1 MDLKERKTI
10 YEQGFQLS
18 STIFGDSKLAYPKDW
33 YHIYKLYVD
42 DKIVS
47 KEIVDYYNLKR
58 YGIEEI
64 TNAHWYSMI
73 ANIWLM
79 TESPSKHILDSFYTL
94 MRPSPYYAE
103 EDPAIICRDSD
114 MNFMMSNDELEVF
127 NNLPNKFKVYRGI
140 TETDMENIA
149 YDEGFSWTLLEEKAK
164 WFSTR
169 FAKNKKPKVLELE
182 VYKDTPYP
190 TKKGDKPKAV
200 AYLNRRKEKEII
212 VYNYSSSEFITMP
225 PWDHSI
231 HHEFFIEEMLIDTYL
246 THKDWEKHGFNEPQK
261 EFSKRS
267 RLGDWDIGNDETI
280 SWDRYEYHNYLL
292 FEYSRRGIKFDD
304 LPIDIAKK
312 ERADKLFIKDMEHR
326 KTKILKERDL

>member
-1 MDLKERKTI
+1 MDLKKRKKI
-10 YEQGFQLS
+10 YEQGSQLAL
-18 STIFGDSKLAYPKDW
+18 TIFDGKLAYPKDW
-33 YHIYKLYVD
+33 FHIYKLYVD
-42 DKIVS
+42 DKTVS

-73 ANIWLM
+73 ANIWQM
-79 TESPSKHILDSFYTL
+79 TESPSKHILDSFYTF

-114 MNFMMSNDELEVF
+114 MYFMMSNEELEVF
-127 NNLPNKFKVYRGI
+127 NNLPDKFTVYRGI
-140 TETDMENIA
+140 TETDTENIA
-149 YDEGFSWTLLEEKAK
+149 YDEGLSWTLSEEKAK

-169 FAKNKKPKVLELE
+169 FAKNKKSKVLELE
-182 VYKDTPYP
+182 VHKNTPYP
-190 TKKGDKPKAV
+190 AKKGDKPKAV
-200 AYLNRRKEKEII
+200 AYLNDREEQEII

-231 HHEFFIEEMLIDTYL
+231 HQEFFIEEMLIDTYL
-246 THKDWEKHGFNEPQK
+246 THQDWEKHGFNEPQK

-267 RLGDWDIGNDETI
+267 KLGDWDIGNDETI

-312 ERADKLFIKDMEHR
+312 EGADKLFIKDMEHR
-326 KTKILKERDL
+326 KTIVPPIQKDP